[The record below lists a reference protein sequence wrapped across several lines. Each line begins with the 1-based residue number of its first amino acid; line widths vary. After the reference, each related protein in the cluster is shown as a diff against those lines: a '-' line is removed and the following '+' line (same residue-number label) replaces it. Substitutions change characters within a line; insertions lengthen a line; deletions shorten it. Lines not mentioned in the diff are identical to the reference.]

1 MVIIP
6 NEYGRAG
13 RIWSGRI
20 ASSKFVRFCEEVS
33 SVEDD
38 VTVELRFGQ
47 DGHGRTTVNGLA
59 SVSCS
64 LPCHRCAADMKHRIN
79 AEIDARIVHTET
91 QASEIGDNIDVI
103 VCDQGAVEINTLVE
117 DDLILSIPWQV
128 CPSNE
133 ACQIDGARE
142 YLAEGSKSA
151 ERRQP
156 FASLRD
162 MLRE

>member
-6 NEYGRAG
+6 KEYGRAG
-13 RIWSGRI
+13 RIWSGRV
-20 ASSKFVRFCEEVS
+20 ASNRFIRFCEEVS
-33 SVEDD
+33 SVEDY

-47 DGHGRTTVNGLA
+47 DGHGRTTVNGSA
-59 SVSCS
+59 SVSCG
-64 LPCHRCAADMKHRIN
+64 LPCHRCAADMQHRIN

-103 VCDQGAVEINTLVE
+103 VCDQGAVEVNTLIE

-133 ACQIDGARE
+133 ACEIDDAEE
-142 YLAEGSKSA
+142 YLDDSKSG

-162 MLRE
+162 MLGE